1 MNTGSSDFI
10 NSSSVSA
17 LLGLLNTNTRG
28 VLSDNH
34 STTGSI
40 GSFIDGTGGSG
51 YGGSNTIISGSS
63 TDASS
68 SSIVMKTFNAST
80 SEVSGDLSSILFI
93 TAG

>member
-17 LLGLLNTNTRG
+17 SLGSLNTNTG
-28 VLSDNH
+28 GALSDNH

-68 SSIVMKTFNAST
+68 SSIVMKTVNAGT
-80 SEVSGDLSSILFI
+80 SEVSGDLSLISFI